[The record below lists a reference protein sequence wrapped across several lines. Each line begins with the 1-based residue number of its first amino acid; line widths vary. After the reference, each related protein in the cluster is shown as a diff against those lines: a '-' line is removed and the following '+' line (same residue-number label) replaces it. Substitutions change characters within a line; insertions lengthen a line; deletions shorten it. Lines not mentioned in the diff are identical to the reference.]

1 MSEISAMRIEGLI
14 KQDFC
19 SKMKLTEYKNAQR
32 MDGFVRGGRRMER
45 KKLPVGIDSFEK
57 LRREAFYY
65 VDKTGLIIDL
75 LNNWGEVNLFTR
87 PRRFGKTLN
96 MSMLKS
102 FFEIGADRT
111 LFDGLAIS
119 RETALCEAYMGRFPV
134 VFVSLKGV
142 DGLTFE
148 DAYGMLRR
156 ILRSEVFRLSF
167 LAESKKVLDKEKA
180 AFERFL
186 NEQDTL
192 DDVQESLKMLSS
204 LLYQH
209 YGQKTILLIDEYD
222 VPLDKAFQ
230 HGYYKEMVALIR
242 SLFGQALKTNDYLQ
256 FAVLTG
262 CLRVS
267 KESIFTGLN
276 NFKVLSITD
285 SRFDE
290 HFGFTD
296 AEVKTLLDDYNLT
309 AHYGETR
316 EWYDGYRFGSVDVYC
331 PWDVINHVD
340 RLCGEPNAEPQA
352 YWINTSGNDLVR
364 RFVDKADKTTQ
375 GEIERLIAGEAIEKA
390 VRLELTY
397 NEIDN
402 SIDNLWSVLFTTGY
416 LTQAGKV
423 ERSVYKLI
431 IPNREVREVFILQIQ
446 EWFKETVVHDEKSM
460 QAFCQAFLD
469 GNAEEIQKRLT
480 VILGKM
486 ISILDTKAKD
496 DQKENFY
503 HGLLLGLLR
512 SEPNWLILSNAES
525 GDGFSDI
532 LIEPEDPDTGIVI
545 EIKYSPTLAGMESAC
560 EAAMNQIK
568 EKRYDERL
576 RNEGRENVTAFGIAF
591 CKKRCR
597 VVFEKL

>member
-1 MSEISAMRIEGLI
+1 
-14 KQDFC
+14 
-19 SKMKLTEYKNAQR
+19 
-32 MDGFVRGGRRMER
+32 MER
-45 KKLPVGIDSFEK
+45 KKLPVGIENFEEIRK
-57 LRREAFYY
+57 EGFYY
-65 VDKTGLIIDL
+65 VDKTGLIRDL
-75 LNNWGEVNLFTR
+75 LNSWGKVNLFTR

-96 MSMLKS
+96 MSMLKT

-148 DAYGMLRR
+148 EAYGMLRR
-156 ILRSEVFRLSF
+156 ILRSEFSRLGF
-167 LAESKKVLDKEKA
+167 LKQSERIAEDDKRP
-180 AFERFL
+180 FERFL
-186 NEQDTL
+186 KEQDTM

-242 SLFGQALKTNDYLQ
+242 GLFGQALKTNDYLQ

-309 AHYGETR
+309 AHYGETK

-431 IPNREVREVFILQIQ
+431 IPNSEVREVFILQIQ
-446 EWFKETVVHDEKSM
+446 EWFKETVVHDEKPM

-532 LIEPEDPDTGIVI
+532 LIEPEDPDAGIVI
-545 EIKYSPTLAGMESAC
+545 EVKYSPTLAGMESVC

-576 RNEGRENVTAFGIAF
+576 RNEGREHITAFGIAF

>member
-1 MSEISAMRIEGLI
+1 
-14 KQDFC
+14 
-19 SKMKLTEYKNAQR
+19 
-32 MDGFVRGGRRMER
+32 MER
-45 KKLPVGIDSFEK
+45 KKLPVGIENFEEIRK
-57 LRREAFYY
+57 EGFYY
-65 VDKTGLIIDL
+65 VDKTGLIRDL
-75 LNNWGEVNLFTR
+75 LNSWGKANLFTR

-167 LAESKKVLDKEKA
+167 LAESKKVQDKEKV

-242 SLFGQALKTNDYLQ
+242 GLFGQALKTNDYLQ

-309 AHYGETR
+309 EHYGETK

-446 EWFKETVVHDEKSM
+446 EWFKETVVQDEKPM
-460 QAFCQAFLD
+460 QAFCKAFLD

-496 DQKENFY
+496 EQKENFY

-512 SEPNWLILSNAES
+512 SDPTWSILSNAES

-532 LIEPEDPDTGIVI
+532 LIEPEDPDAGIVI
-545 EIKYSPTLAGMESAC
+545 EVKYSPTLAGMESVC

>member
-1 MSEISAMRIEGLI
+1 
-14 KQDFC
+14 
-19 SKMKLTEYKNAQR
+19 
-32 MDGFVRGGRRMER
+32 MER
-45 KKLPVGIDSFEK
+45 KKLPVGIENFEEIRK
-57 LRREAFYY
+57 EGFYY
-65 VDKTGLIIDL
+65 VDKTGLIRDL
-75 LNNWGEVNLFTR
+75 LNNWGKVNLFTR

-102 FFEIGADRT
+102 FFEIGTDKT

-119 RETALCEAYMGRFPV
+119 EETALCEAYMGKFPV

-156 ILRSEVFRLSF
+156 ILRAEISRLSF
-167 LAESKKVLDKEKA
+167 LMQSEQIAEDDKYS
-180 AFERFL
+180 FERFL
-186 NEQDTL
+186 SEQDTP
-192 DDVQESLKMLSS
+192 DDVRESLKMLSS

-209 YGQKTILLIDEYD
+209 YGQKVILLIDEYD

-230 HGYYKEMVALIR
+230 HGYYEEMVALIR
-242 SLFGQALKTNDYLQ
+242 GLFGQALKTNDFLQ

-276 NFKVLSITD
+276 NFKVLSIAD

-296 AEVKTLLDDYNLT
+296 AEVKQLLEDYSLSD
-309 AHYGETR
+309 HYDETKN
-316 EWYDGYRFGSVDVYC
+316 WYDGYRFGHTDVYC
-331 PWDVINHVD
+331 PWDVINYVD
-340 RLCGEPNAEPQA
+340 LLRDDPQAEPQA
-352 YWINTSGNDLVR
+352 FWINSSGNDLVK

-375 GEIERLIAGEAIEKA
+375 DEIERLIAGEAIEKA

-397 NEIDN
+397 GEIDS

-416 LTQAGKV
+416 LTQAGRV
-423 ERSVYKLI
+423 ERGVYKLI
-431 IPNREVREVFILQIQ
+431 IPNREVWEVFVFQIQ
-446 EWFKETVVHDEKSM
+446 EWFKNTVVRDEKPM

-469 GNAEEIQKRLT
+469 GNAEEIQRRLT
-480 VILGKM
+480 MILGKM

-512 SEPNWLILSNAES
+512 SEPNWLILSNVES

-532 LIEPEDPDTGIVI
+532 LVEPEDPDAGMVI
-545 EIKYSPTLAGMESAC
+545 EVKYSPTLAGMESAC
-560 EAAMNQIK
+560 QAAMAQIK
-568 EKRYDERL
+568 EKHYDERL
-576 RNEGRENVTAFGIAF
+576 RNEGRENITAFGIAF
-591 CKKRCR
+591 WKKRCR
-597 VVFEKL
+597 VCFEKLHG